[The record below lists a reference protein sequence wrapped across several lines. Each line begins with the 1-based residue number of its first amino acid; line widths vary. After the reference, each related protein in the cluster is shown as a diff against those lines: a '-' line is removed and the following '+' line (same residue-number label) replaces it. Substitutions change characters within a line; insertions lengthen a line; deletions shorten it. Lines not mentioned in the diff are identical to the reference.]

1 MASIKY
7 RLTVYVDGEKVY
19 RDTFDT
25 SNEVQDALNDAD
37 LAVEK
42 QLEINTAYPRGAE
55 IGF

>member
-25 SNEVQDALNDAD
+25 SNEVQDALDEAD
-37 LAVEK
+37 MAVEK
-42 QLEINTAYPRGAE
+42 RLGADANYPLGAE